1 MAMRRLKKTLYKQKC
16 FLAFGHGFS
25 GSAAD
30 LSEHIG
36 CSINSAKKYMMIW
49 NAMNK
54 DEKQM
59 ALRKAIKDIKFM
71 QQIHGAGEADVW
83 GSDEEQQ
90 EKPKPKPAVHWGFR
104 TPYSV
109 QKQQRS
115 RSLIS
120 HY

>member
-1 MAMRRLKKTLYKQKC
+1 MRRLKKTLYKQKC
-16 FLAFGHGFS
+16 FLAFGHGFT

-30 LSEHIG
+30 LAAHIG
-36 CSINSAKKYMMIW
+36 CTLNSAKKYMTIW
-49 NAMNK
+49 NSMSK

-71 QQIHGAGEADVW
+71 EQTYGSVDVW
-83 GSDEEQQ
+83 KPTEEQQ
-90 EKPKPKPAVHWGFR
+90 ERPKPKPAVQWGFR
-104 TPYSV
+104 THYTV